1 MTSTPILVIDDEHAF
16 AEILAMRLSKRGF
29 TVKTAADGKTGLQL
43 LEGDETIEV
52 VILDISMPGMDG
64 IETMKAIKE
73 KWPLVEI
80 VMLTGQGTVH
90 TAVESIKWGAFNYL
104 IKPCAIED
112 LSACIQEAVKHRK
125 NRQAKILDVRM
136 KPYLPPERRDELIAA
151 ILKE

>member
-1 MTSTPILVIDDEHAF
+1 MTPTPILVVDDEHAF
-16 AEILAMRLSKRGF
+16 TEILAMRLSKRGF

-43 LEGDETIEV
+43 LEDDETIEV
-52 VILDISMPGMDG
+52 AVLDVSMPGMDG
-64 IETMKAIKE
+64 IETMKVMKE
-73 KWPLVEI
+73 KRPLVEV
-80 VMLTGQGTVH
+80 VMLTGQGTVN

-112 LSACIQEAVKHRK
+112 LSVCIQEAVKHRK

-136 KPYLPPERRDELIAA
+136 RPYLSPERRDELIAA